1 MKIIK
6 YVFIATLLSGTLSSC
21 SDMLDTKLTNQWSE
35 DDTWTNAEMAQ
46 GVLLSVYND
55 VMTGPDAWDGN
66 FLDAATDNALTR
78 NNSSSVYRAG
88 QGGFSYSNNPLGN
101 WSGCY
106 NMFQKIH
113 TFLDKGLTND
123 VCYSMTN
130 ADDDRKIKQ
139 RLKGEAIFLRAWC
152 GFQLLQ
158 MYGGKTDDGSVLGY
172 PIVTRFITP
181 EESSHP
187 ENFTRNTYEEC
198 VKQIADDCETA
209 MSLLPLTYS
218 GDNEILGNK
227 LFGRASGLAAA
238 ALKARVLVYAA
249 SPSYQ
254 PDNIVRLN
262 GMGDYTVVD
271 PVAYRAKWERAAL
284 YAYEVLQMS
293 GMTTYAALKP
303 KELYDGRDDQS
314 AEFLF
319 RTFVGNVHG
328 IEERHYPPFY
338 YGNAQTVPSHNLAAA
353 FPAKNGFPIND
364 DRSLY
369 DEENPYA
376 CVRDNRFNVNLY
388 YQGRKFGANDS
399 YIDVSAGGKDSDY
412 FNEKASRSGYYLA
425 KFVNT
430 DLANFL
436 KPLEVQNSRH
446 YYPMLRRGEVWFN
459 FAEASNE
466 AWGPKVVG
474 PGCTMSAYDV
484 IRTIRKE
491 SGGIT
496 NTTYLDEV
504 AVTTESFRKLIQNE
518 RRIEFAFENQRFWDL
533 RRWLM
538 PLDET
543 ISGMKVTRGTEGN
556 DDFEVVPIETR
567 PLNDIRYYYLP
578 LPYEEMRKNPNLV
591 NNKGWGKQ

>member
-1 MKIIK
+1 MKFIK
-6 YVFIATLLSGTLSSC
+6 YTFITALLAGIVCSC
-21 SDMLDTKLTNQWSE
+21 SDMLDTKLTNEWSE
-35 DDTWTNAEMAQ
+35 DDTWTNAEKAQ
-46 GVLLSVYND
+46 GVLLSVYQD
-55 VMTGPDAWDGN
+55 VMISPDNWDGN

-88 QGGFSYSNNPLGN
+88 QGAFSYSTNPLGI
-101 WSGCY
+101 WSKCY
-106 NMFQKIH
+106 KQFQKIH

-130 ADDDRKIKQ
+130 EDNDRKIKQ
-139 RLKGEAIFLRAWC
+139 RLKGEAIFLRAWT

-158 MYGGKTDDGSVLGY
+158 MYGGKTDEGAVLGY

-187 ENFTRNTYEEC
+187 ESFVRNTYEEC

-218 GDNEILGNK
+218 GKDDIFGDN

-238 ALKARVLVYAA
+238 ALKARVLLYAA
-249 SPSYQ
+249 SPAYQ

-262 GMGDYTVVD
+262 AMGDYSIVD
-271 PVAYRAKWERAAL
+271 QTAYQAKWERAAL

-303 KELYDGRDDQS
+303 KELYDGGDTQS
-314 AEFLF
+314 TEFLF
-319 RTFVGNVHG
+319 RTFVGKGHG
-328 IEERHYPPFY
+328 IEDRHYPPFY

-353 FPAKNGFPIND
+353 FPAKNGFPID
-364 DRSLY
+364 DPRAGY
-369 DEENPYA
+369 DEEAPYS
-376 CVRDNRFNVNLY
+376 CERDNRFNVNLY
-388 YQGRKFGANDS
+388 YQGRKFGANNS
-399 YIDVSAGGKDSDY
+399 YIDVARGGKDSDY

-430 DLANFL
+430 DLANFIQ
-436 KPLEVQNSRH
+436 PLEQQESRH
-446 YYPMLRRGEVWFN
+446 YNPMLRKAEVWFN
-459 FAEASNE
+459 FAEAANE
-466 AWGPKVVG
+466 AWGPRVVG

-484 IRTIRKE
+484 IRTIRKT

-496 NTTYLDEV
+496 DVTYLDEV
-504 AVTTESFRKLIQNE
+504 AASPASFAKLIQNE

-543 ISGMKVTRGTEGN
+543 IQGMKVTRRTDGAET
-556 DDFEVVPIETR
+556 FEVVPIEAR
-567 PLNDIRYYYLP
+567 PLDNIRYYYLP
-578 LPYEEMRKNPNLV
+578 LPYDEMLKNPNLI
-591 NNKGWGKQ
+591 NNKGWGK